1 MTPGRRG
8 KKERR
13 SNERLRTAGPV
24 HYCCS
29 DSRSALPQGRSGLSD
44 LGIVINFSEAGLCFI
59 ATCPLEVGQNIVL
72 QSPRMFEGLEE
83 GVVRWCARAGASL
96 WRIGLKRR
104 AFAA

>member
-1 MTPGRRG
+1 MRE
-8 KKERR
+8 ERR
-13 SNERLRTAGPV
+13 DHDRKRVAGPV

-29 DSRSALPQGRSGLSD
+29 DSRKQLPQSHSGLPD
-44 LGIVINFSEAGLCFI
+44 LGIVVNFSESGLCFI

-72 QSPRMFEGLEE
+72 ESPRMFDGLEE
-83 GVVRWCARAGASL
+83 GVVRWCTRAGASL